1 MVNESNLLDKYRT
14 PSSFSILDGETVI
27 LRFKREKYFKEIK
40 VSSKGSEHEYLFVP
54 VYLFKHTSD
63 KYEHMQNSDCNL
75 RIGPTCTLASWL
87 VTMPTEKLPT
97 GQFKVWVD
105 RNGYG
110 LQTANEVDLAGVAY
124 KEVMDSG

>member
-1 MVNESNLLDKYRT
+1 MNNTNLLDKYRT

-54 VYLFKHTSD
+54 VYLFKHSSD
-63 KYEHMQNSDCNL
+63 KYEHMHNSDCNL
-75 RIGPTCTLASWL
+75 RIGPTCTLAVWL
-87 VTMPTEKLPT
+87 NDTPTDVLPT
-97 GQFKVWVD
+97 GQFKVWVN

-110 LQTANEVDLAGVAY
+110 LQMANEVDLEKVAY
-124 KEVMDSG
+124 KEAVNSG

>member
-1 MVNESNLLDKYRT
+1 MNNTNLLDKYRT

-40 VSSKGSEHEYLFVP
+40 VSSKGSEHEYYFVP
-54 VYLFKHTSD
+54 VYLYKHSSD
-63 KYEHMQNSDCNL
+63 KYEHMHNSDCNL
-75 RIGPTCTLASWL
+75 RIGLTCTLATWL
-87 VTMPTEKLPT
+87 NDTPTEILPT
-97 GQFKVWVD
+97 SQFKVWVD

-110 LQTANEVDLAGVAY
+110 LQTASEVDLAGVAY